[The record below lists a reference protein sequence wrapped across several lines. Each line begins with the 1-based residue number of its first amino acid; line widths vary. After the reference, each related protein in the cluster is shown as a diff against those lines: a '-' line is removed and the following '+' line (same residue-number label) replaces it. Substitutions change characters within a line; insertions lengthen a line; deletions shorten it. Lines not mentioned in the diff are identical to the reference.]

1 MTTEKKVALITGA
14 NKGIGLET
22 ARQLG
27 KTGVTV
33 LVGARDAARG
43 EAAAQ
48 TLRGEGID
56 ARFVPLDV
64 TNTASLTDAAQTI
77 AQDFGHLDIL
87 VNNAGRRLLGR
98 GLGGKRRRMAA
109 ASLKRTSLDWST
121 RPGHSCRCCAKATPG
136 ASST

>member
-1 MTTEKKVALITGA
+1 VTTTNKVALITGA

-33 LVGARDAARG
+33 LVGARDAGRG
-43 EAAAQ
+43 ETAAQ

-64 TNTASLTDAAQTI
+64 TNAASLADAAHTI
-77 AQDFGHLDIL
+77 GQDFGHLDIL
-87 VNNAGRRLLGR
+87 VNNAGVGAW
-98 GLGGKRRRMAA
+98 GA
-109 ASLKRTSLDWST
+109 ASGLLM
-121 RPGHSCRCCAKATPG
+121 RPGHSCLCCGKVMPG
-136 ASST
+136 ESFT